1 MNETPPGAEVAT
13 LPPEADVA
21 LPPGVQPSRNYSL
34 AVELGH
40 VLARSGYFEDA
51 RDPAQAAVRVMIGM
65 DLGLSPT
72 ASLMGIHAFG
82 EGGRTVFV
90 IEGKLL
96 AALIK
101 SRDGYDYRIDERDTD
116 HVEITFIRDGVD
128 LQPVIDWTMEDAQR
142 AGLAGKDNWKQFP
155 REMLTWR
162 ALVEGTRIHF
172 PEILV
177 GQPLYTEAEFEA
189 DDLRTAVTG
198 PKPSPLTDAEA
209 EELRERIRVVFEE
222 LNALEPVV
230 KRGKRMAR
238 PLLETRIREAEHS
251 HANLR
256 SVLASVTDL
265 HRSERRVVE
274 LEGELAE
281 RLDAGDLKAAVGRGE
296 RFTSNGER
304 IDFYV
309 GMRDDYDAATGED
322 EPEPPEAA
330 PEGGRHDAD

>member
-1 MNETPPGAEVAT
+1 MSESPPAAEVAT
-13 LPPEADVA
+13 IPPEAEVA
-21 LPPGVQPSRNYSL
+21 LPPGVQPSRNYAQ
-34 AVELGH
+34 AVELG
-40 VLARSGYFEDA
+40 VILARSGYFEDA

-101 SRDGYDYRIDERDTD
+101 GRDGYDYRITERTQDK
-116 HVEITFIRDGVD
+116 VSITFVRDGVD
-128 LQPVIDWTMEDAQR
+128 LEPVIDWTLEDAQR
-142 AGLAGKDNWKQFP
+142 AGLTGKENWVKFP

-177 GQPLYTEAEFEA
+177 GQPLYTEAEFEP
-189 DDLRTAVTG
+189 DELRDAIAG
-198 PKPSPLTDAEA
+198 PKAQPLTDDEA
-209 EELRERIRVVFEE
+209 EQLRERARVVFEE
-222 LNALEPVV
+222 LNALEPVI

-256 SVLASVTDL
+256 SVVASLTDL
-265 HRSERRVVE
+265 LRSERRVVE
-274 LEGELAE
+274 LEGELDE
-281 RLDAGDLKAAVGRGE
+281 RFDGADLKAAVARGE
-296 RFTSNGER
+296 RFTSNRER
-304 IDFYV
+304 IEFYSGMIGDF
-309 GMRDDYDAATGED
+309 DATVGED
-322 EPEPPEAA
+322 EE
-330 PEGGRHDAD
+330 PEGGDDDGGEPKSD

>member
-1 MNETPPGAEVAT
+1 MTEPPAAEVAT
-13 LPPEADVA
+13 IPAEADVA
-21 LPPGVQPSRNYSL
+21 LPPGVQPSRNYVQ
-34 AVELGH
+34 AIELGH

-51 RDPAQAAVRVMIGM
+51 RDPAQAAVRVMVGM

-72 ASLMGIHAFG
+72 ASLLGIHAFN
-82 EGGRTVFV
+82 EGARTVFV

-101 SRDGYDYRIDERDTD
+101 SRDGYDYRIDERTPEK
-116 HVEITFIRDGVD
+116 VSITFVRDGVD
-128 LQPVIDWTMEDAQR
+128 LEPVIDWTIEDAKR
-142 AGLAGKDNWKQFP
+142 AGLTGKDNWVKFP

-177 GQPLYTEAEFEA
+177 GQPLYTEAEFEPSE
-189 DDLRTAVTG
+189 LREAVAG
-198 PKPSPLTDAEA
+198 PKPSPLTDDEA
-209 EELRERIRVVFEE
+209 EQLRERIRVVFEE
-222 LNALEPVV
+222 LNGLDPVI

-256 SVLASVTDL
+256 SVLASMTDL
-265 HRSERRVVE
+265 LRSERRVVE

-281 RLDAGDLKAAVGRGE
+281 RLDEADLKSTVARGE
-296 RFTSNGER
+296 RFTSNRER
-304 IDFYV
+304 IEFYSGMIGDFE
-309 GMRDDYDAATGED
+309 AATGED
-322 EPEPPEAA
+322 EGGDEDAEPAE
-330 PEGGRHDAD
+330 